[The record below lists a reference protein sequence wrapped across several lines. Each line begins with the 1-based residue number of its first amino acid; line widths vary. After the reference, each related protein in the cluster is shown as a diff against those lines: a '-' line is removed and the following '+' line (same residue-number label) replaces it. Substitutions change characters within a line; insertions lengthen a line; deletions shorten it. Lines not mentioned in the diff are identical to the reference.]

1 MFIATKDEGVIPY
14 VLTQILDACVNGVT
28 LSDPD
33 LPDSPLVYVNRV
45 FEEMSGYRQDEM
57 IGRNCRFLQGEDHD
71 QPALE
76 TLREAIKQHQACTVT
91 LRNYRKDG
99 ELFLNKLS
107 IRPLVDRENRVI
119 YYLGIQYDLSRQP
132 DPGIVPELSLALEKL
147 A

>member
-1 MFIATKDEGVIPY
+1 MFIASKDEGIIPY
-14 VLTQILDACVNGVT
+14 VLTQILDSCVNGVT

-45 FEEMSGYRQDEM
+45 FEEMSGYTQDEM
-57 IGRNCRFLQGEDHD
+57 IGRNCRFLQGEDRD
-71 QPALE
+71 QAALE
-76 TLREAIKQHQACTVT
+76 TLRKAISQHQACTVT
-91 LRNYRKDG
+91 LRNYRKNG

-132 DPGIVPELSLALEKL
+132 ESGAAPELALRL
-147 A
+147 

>member
-45 FEEMSGYRQDEM
+45 FEEMSGYTQEEM
-57 IGRNCRFLQGEDHD
+57 VGRNCRFLQGEDRD
-71 QPALE
+71 QAALQ
-76 TLREAIKQHQACTVT
+76 TLREAIQQHQACTVT
-91 LRNYRKDG
+91 LRNYRKNG

-107 IRPLVDRENRVI
+107 VRPLVDRENRVI

-132 DPGIVPELSLALEKL
+132 ESSAVPDLSLRL
-147 A
+147 

>member
-1 MFIATKDEGVIPY
+1 MFIASKDEGIIPY
-14 VLTQILDACVNGVT
+14 VLTQILDSCVNGVT

-45 FEEMSGYRQDEM
+45 FEEMSGYSQDEM
-57 IGRNCRFLQGEDHD
+57 IGRNCRFLQGEDRD
-71 QPALE
+71 QAALE
-76 TLREAIKQHQACTVT
+76 SLRKAIAQHHACTVT
-91 LRNYRKDG
+91 LRNYRKNG

-132 DPGIVPELSLALEKL
+132 EAGDAAELALRL
-147 A
+147 

>member
-1 MFIATKDEGVIPY
+1 MFITTKDEDVIPY

-45 FEEMSGYRQDEM
+45 FEEMSGYTQDEM
-57 IGRNCRFLQGEDHD
+57 IGRNCRFLQGEDRD
-71 QPALE
+71 QAALE
-76 TLREAIKQHQACTVT
+76 TLRKAISQHQACTVT
-91 LRNYRKDG
+91 LRNYRKNG

-132 DPGIVPELSLALEKL
+132 QIGVEPDLALRL
-147 A
+147 

>member
-1 MFIATKDEGVIPY
+1 MFIASKDEGIIPF

-33 LPDSPLVYVNRV
+33 QPDSPLVYVNRV
-45 FEEMSGYRQDEM
+45 FEEMSGYTQDEM

-71 QPALE
+71 QPELE
-76 TLREAIKQHQACTVT
+76 TLREAIKQHQPCTVT
-91 LRNYRKDG
+91 LRNYRKNG
-99 ELFLNKLS
+99 ERFLNKLS

-132 DPGIVPELSLALEKL
+132 EAAAVPDLTLRL
-147 A
+147 

>member
-1 MFIATKDEGVIPY
+1 MFITTKDEDVIPY

-45 FEEMSGYRQDEM
+45 FEEMSGYTQDEM
-57 IGRNCRFLQGEDHD
+57 IGRNCRFLQGEDRD
-71 QPALE
+71 QAALE
-76 TLREAIKQHQACTVT
+76 SLRKAIAQHQACTIT
-91 LRNYRKDG
+91 LRNYRKNG

-132 DPGIVPELSLALEKL
+132 ESGAAPELALRL
-147 A
+147 

>member
-14 VLTQILDACVNGVT
+14 VLTQILDSCVNGVT

-45 FEEMSGYRQDEM
+45 FEEMSGYTQDEM
-57 IGRNCRFLQGEDHD
+57 IGRNCRFLQRDDRD

-76 TLREAIKQHQACTVT
+76 TLRDAIRNNQACTVT
-91 LRNYRKDG
+91 LRNYRKNG

-107 IRPLVDRENRVI
+107 IRPLVDCDNRVI
-119 YYLGIQYDLSRQP
+119 YYLGIQYDLSRHP
-132 DPGIVPELSLALEKL
+132 DSPAAPDLALHL
-147 A
+147 

>member
-1 MFIATKDEGVIPY
+1 MFITTKDEDVIPY

-33 LPDSPLVYVNRV
+33 LPDRPLVYVNRV
-45 FEEMSGYRQDEM
+45 FEEMSGYTQDEM
-57 IGRNCRFLQGEDHD
+57 IGRNCRFLQREDRD
-71 QPALE
+71 QAALE
-76 TLREAIKQHQACTVT
+76 TLRKAISQHQACTVT
-91 LRNYRKDG
+91 LRNYRKNG

-132 DPGIVPELSLALEKL
+132 ESGAAPELALRL
-147 A
+147 

>member
-45 FEEMSGYRQDEM
+45 FEEMSGYTQDEM
-57 IGRNCRFLQGEDHD
+57 IGRNCRFLQGDDRE
-71 QPALE
+71 QPALQ
-76 TLREAIKQHQACTVT
+76 TLREAIRQHQACTVT
-91 LRNYRKDG
+91 LRNYRKNG

-132 DPGIVPELSLALEKL
+132 ESGAAPDIALRL
-147 A
+147 

>member
-1 MFIATKDEGVIPY
+1 MFITTKDEDVIPY

-45 FEEMSGYRQDEM
+45 FEEMSGYTQDEM
-57 IGRNCRFLQGEDHD
+57 IGRNCRFLQGEDRD
-71 QPALE
+71 QAALE
-76 TLREAIKQHQACTVT
+76 TLRKAISQHQACTVT
-91 LRNYRKDG
+91 LRNYRKNG

-119 YYLGIQYDLSRQP
+119 YYLGIQNDLSRQP
-132 DPGIVPELSLALEKL
+132 ESGAAPELALRL
-147 A
+147 

>member
-1 MFIATKDEGVIPY
+1 MFITTKDEDVIPY

-45 FEEMSGYRQDEM
+45 FEEMSGYTQDEM
-57 IGRNCRFLQGEDHD
+57 IGRNCRFLQREDRD
-71 QPALE
+71 QAALE
-76 TLREAIKQHQACTVT
+76 TLRKAISQHQACTVT
-91 LRNYRKDG
+91 LRNYRKNG

-132 DPGIVPELSLALEKL
+132 ESGAAPELALRL
-147 A
+147 